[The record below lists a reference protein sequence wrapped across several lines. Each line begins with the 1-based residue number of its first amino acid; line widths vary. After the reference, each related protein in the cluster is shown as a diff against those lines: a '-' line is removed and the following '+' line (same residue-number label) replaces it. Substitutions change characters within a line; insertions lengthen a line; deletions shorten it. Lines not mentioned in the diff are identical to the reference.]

1 MVNTSCF
8 LYALHMLSGI
18 VDLCQNIAINKTA
31 SYFGDPV
38 LRRSQIRRIV
48 NDQFEDEHEIDGDI
62 LIMCTENVVRMT
74 SHPLMFAFT
83 AGAGTARY
91 GFAQ

>member
-1 MVNTSCF
+1 
-8 LYALHMLSGI
+8 MLSDI
-18 VDLCQNIAINKTA
+18 VNLYQNIAINKTA

-62 LIMCTENVVRMT
+62 LIIRTDNVLRMT

-83 AGAGTARY
+83 AGAGSARY
-91 GFAQ
+91 GFPQ

>member
-1 MVNTSCF
+1 MNTSCF

-62 LIMCTENVVRMT
+62 LIICTDNVVRIT

-91 GFAQ
+91 GFPQ